1 MAPIFEAD
9 AAMRPRRAALRLAP
23 VSPSVAQFLDRVGA
37 GRTLPSAEEPE
48 RDRGPEEPDPDG
60 GGPRPCPDGHGQDRP
75 SHRLGERAGQ

>member
-60 GGPRPCPDGHGQDRP
+60 GGPRPCPD
-75 SHRLGERAGQ
+75 